1 MEHQILMEDLSFR
14 YSEQDEMV
22 LKEINISISKGEFVA
37 VIGHNGS
44 GKSTLAKLINA
55 LLIPTRGRIRVMG
68 MDTRDP
74 EKVWEIRQKVGM
86 VFQNPDNQL
95 VATIVEEDVAFGPEN
110 QGVDPAEI
118 RTRVDEALKE
128 VGLYEYRT
136 HGPHL
141 LSGGQKQ
148 RVAIAGVLAMQPEC
162 IVLDEATAMLDPR
175 GRQELMEVIRRLN
188 EKEGKTILHI
198 THYMEE
204 AAEADR
210 IIVMKDG
217 EIALEGLPSEIFSRV
232 KLLQELGLEVPKLA
246 QLNIR
251 LRECGVELPD
261 ILNEDELVME
271 LCRLKSQT

>member
-217 EIALEGLPSEIFSRV
+217 EIALEGSPSEIFSRV

-246 QLNIR
+246 QLNLR
-251 LRECGVELPD
+251 LRECGVGLPD
-261 ILNEDELVME
+261 ILSEDELVME